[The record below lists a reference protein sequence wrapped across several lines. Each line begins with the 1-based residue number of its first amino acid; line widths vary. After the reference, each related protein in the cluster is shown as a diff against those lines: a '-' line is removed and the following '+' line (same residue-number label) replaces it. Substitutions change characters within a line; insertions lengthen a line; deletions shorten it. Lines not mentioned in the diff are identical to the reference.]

1 MCLERWHECAG
12 TQTHTHTHRHRKL
25 SVSLNVFGLEDPT
38 VCVTLYIYSVRL
50 CRWDCVLPVGVV
62 QLHCSETHTTDQTR
76 WKNEETSPSFNL
88 HYTVHS
94 IRSAL
99 WGGHPQ
105 RTQLKCA
112 CMCERAWE
120 CAFNQKLFPPFFAL
134 VAPLLPWLW
143 FLGLDRA
150 ASASASFTVLFVSDN
165 VAVLKDQPSPFSCYS
180 SCSRHLSLCIIQ
192 GLFQRMHFFTT
203 NKENPKTIKTANEML
218 SGKQN

>member
-1 MCLERWHECAG
+1 MNVHGHR
-12 TQTHTHTHRHRKL
+12 HTHIHRKL

-112 CMCERAWE
+112 CMCERACE
-120 CAFNQKLFPPFFAL
+120 CAFNQKLLPAFFFCTCGASVAMVMVSWLGQGRISLSVVYCAL
-134 VAPLLPWLW
+134 
-143 FLGLDRA
+143 R
-150 ASASASFTVLFVSDN
+150 
-165 VAVLKDQPSPFSCYS
+165 K
-180 SCSRHLSLCIIQ
+180 R
-192 GLFQRMHFFTT
+192 
-203 NKENPKTIKTANEML
+203 
-218 SGKQN
+218 